1 MDDGDAGRSV
11 GVRPGAS
18 ERGGASP
25 GLAAEARRT
34 AAGILERVPTVRPRI
49 GLVLGSGLGGL
60 AERFEDAVT
69 IPYSELDGFPE
80 TAVTGHAGQL
90 VLGTLDGVPCAGLRG
105 RAHLYEGH
113 APWRVTFPIR
123 VLADMGIVSLFLS
136 NAAGAINPA
145 FSPGEL
151 MVIRDHLNL
160 MGSNPLVGPTAPGD
174 PRFPDLTDAWDPEL
188 RSALIEASDRTGVP
202 LREGV
207 YAALLG
213 PSFETPAEIRM
224 LGLLGADAVGMS
236 TVPELIVARTR
247 GLRCF
252 GVSCLTNY
260 AAGIGGRPLDH
271 QEVIETTTRV
281 AESFRDL
288 VTAAVVA
295 VDRRLT
301 DAPSG

>member
-1 MDDGDAGRSV
+1 MS
-11 GVRPGAS
+11 PGTPG
-18 ERGGASP
+18 RGGAP
-25 GLAAEARRT
+25 VELAAAARRT
-34 AAGILERVPTVRPRI
+34 AEGILERVPGFRPRI

-60 AERFEDAVT
+60 AERLEGAVA

-80 TAVTGHAGQL
+80 PGVTGHAGQL
-90 VLGTLDGVPCAGLRG
+90 VLGRLGGVPCAGLRG
-105 RAHLYEGH
+105 RAHLYEGYS
-113 APWRVTFPIR
+113 PWRVTFPIR
-123 VLADMGIVSLFLS
+123 VLADMGILGLFLS
-136 NAAGAINPA
+136 NAAGAINPE

-160 MGSNPLVGPTAPGD
+160 TGCNPLVGPAMPGE
-174 PRFPDLTDAWDPEL
+174 PRFPDLSDAWDPEL
-188 RSALIEASDRTGVP
+188 RAAVYEASDRTQVP

-213 PSFETPAEIRM
+213 PSFETPAESRM
-224 LGLLGADAVGMS
+224 LAKLGAAAVGMS
-236 TVPELIVARTR
+236 TVPELIIARSR
-247 GLRCF
+247 GVRCF

-271 QEVIETTTRV
+271 REVMETTARV

-288 VTAAVVA
+288 VTAAVAA
-295 VDRRLT
+295 VDGRLT

>member
-1 MDDGDAGRSV
+1 MS
-11 GVRPGAS
+11 PETP
-18 ERGGASP
+18 ERGGAP
-25 GLAAEARRT
+25 VTVAAAARRT
-34 AAGILERVPTVRPRI
+34 AGGILERLPGVRPRI
-49 GLVLGSGLGGL
+49 GLVLGSGLGAL
-60 AERFEDAVT
+60 AERFENAVA

-80 TAVTGHAGQL
+80 TGVTGHAGEL
-90 VLGTLDGVPCAGLRG
+90 VLGTLGGVPCAGLRG

-123 VLADMGIVSLFLS
+123 VLADVGIRGLFLS
-136 NAAGAINPA
+136 NAAGAINPDFA
-145 FSPGEL
+145 PGEL

-160 MGSNPLVGPTAPGD
+160 MGSNPLVGPVAPGE
-174 PRFPDLTDAWDPEL
+174 PRFPDMTDAWDPEL
-188 RSALIEASDRTGVP
+188 RSTLSEASASTGVP

-224 LGLLGADAVGMS
+224 LRLLGADAVGMS
-236 TVPELIVARTR
+236 TVPELIVARSR

-271 QEVIETTTRV
+271 QEVLDTTTRV
-281 AESFRDL
+281 AESFEEL

-295 VDRRLT
+295 ADRRLT
-301 DAPSG
+301 DVPSG